1 MESFLQKWIE
11 SLQPDGFTFRNVEC
25 RLSWCVVE
33 AGSTIGAGDRPGHDI
48 ILESAAADK
57 KKIFQAENMF
67 ARDPDAGNV
76 WDVLVFFKRY
86 CNSPA
91 EVFDGSGTLV
101 PNFNTLG
108 QKC

>member
-1 MESFLQKWIE
+1 MENSLQKWVE
-11 SLQPDGFTFRNVEC
+11 SLESDGFTFRNVEC

-33 AGSTIGAGDRPGHDI
+33 AGSTIGAGDRKGHNI
-48 ILESAAADK
+48 VLELAEANK
-57 KKIFQAENMF
+57 LKLFQVENLF
-67 ARDPDAGNV
+67 SRDDANT

-86 CNSPA
+86 CTSTG
-91 EVFDGSGTLV
+91 EIFDSDGHLV